1 MMTGRSTGKTRTAR
15 ALWYAS
21 KGAIELRTAPLP
33 RPRRAEALVR
43 TLFSGISRGTE
54 RLVFNGEVGRSEW
67 DRMRCPNQQGAF
79 PFPVKYGYCAAGIV
93 EVGPRELIGQTVFCL
108 HPHQDYFVAGAESL
122 VPLNGVPARRATL
135 TANLETA
142 LNAVWDA
149 GAGPGDRIIV
159 VGAGVVGLL
168 VAALAARLP
177 GAQVT
182 SVDVHEA
189 RRSLAQALGAQF
201 ARPAEAPGD
210 ADVVFHASATP
221 AGLATAINCAGFEG
235 IVVEL
240 SWYGHR
246 PIEIDLGGA
255 FHSRRLKLV
264 SSQVGHVAPSRRPR
278 WTHRRR
284 IEAAVQLLGSM
295 PQLDALVAE
304 EIAFEDA
311 PAKLPRILGSGGHG
325 LAPVICYPQD

>member
-1 MMTGRSTGKTRTAR
+1 MMTRRSTGKTRMAR

-33 RPRRAEALVR
+33 RPRPDEALVR

-93 EVGPRELIGQTVFCL
+93 QAGPRELMGQTVFCL
-108 HPHQDYFVAGAESL
+108 HPHQDYFVAAAASL

-182 SVDVHEA
+182 GVDVHEG
-189 RRSLAQALGAQF
+189 RRPLVEALGAQF
-201 ARPAEAPGD
+201 ARPDEAPGD

-221 AGLATAINCAGFEG
+221 AGLATAITCAGFEG
-235 IVVEL
+235 VVVEM

-246 PIEIDLGGA
+246 PVEVDLGGA

-284 IEAAVQLLGSM
+284 IEAAVRLLGSM
-295 PQLDALVAE
+295 PALDALVAE
-304 EIAFEDA
+304 EITFEDA
-311 PAKLPRILGSGGHG
+311 PAKLPRILGSAGHG
-325 LAPVICYPQD
+325 LAPVICYAQD